1 MRLVVRPLLWPFTVN
16 VRLNQI
22 GGDQKITIDANT
34 LFLIIIIVIV
44 NIATINII
52 ITVKAIIINMLAT
65 CEVVIWASWPPHL
78 LLCLCSQLPSHCTVW
93 HSVQCNIV
101 ALCMKHSVQC
111 DIVALCMWHYVQ
123 WEIVAL
129 QIHFMC
135 IVTAQRSREQH
146 FTKGGILWG
155 KIWSFSVILRSWY
168 CSCICIIII
177 IGMILWWMFILIMTI
192 VYREL

>member
-34 LFLIIIIVIV
+34 LFLIIIIIIV

-78 LLCLCSQLPSHCTVW
+78 LLCLCSQLPSYCTVW

-101 ALCMKHSVQC
+101 
-111 DIVALCMWHYVQ
+111 ILCMWHCYAVHVTFCAV
-123 WEIVAL
+123 W
-129 QIHFMC
+129 HCC
-135 IVTAQRSREQH
+135 IANPLHVYCDGTKIQRATFHHRQH
-146 FTKGGILWG
+146 
-155 KIWSFSVILRSWY
+155 SVR
-168 CSCICIIII
+168 
-177 IGMILWWMFILIMTI
+177 
-192 VYREL
+192 